1 MKNKQDFLYIT
12 VLIIFCI
19 LLFFIFGKNI
29 YSPYSDIG
37 RELYVAEQ
45 VKNGEVLYK
54 DIFNVYF
61 PLGYWLNAVFIKL
74 FGSNLNTFYGIGL
87 TFSILTI
94 IPFYLIN
101 KIYTNNHLAFFIT
114 LFIITS
120 CTFYP
125 SISNWITPYS
135 YSILYALCSVIW
147 AFYFLLKYID
157 TKNNKYLYLG
167 SFFTGLSICFKYE
180 YIAFVLILLGFSIYK
195 KNVIKPIL
203 ILGLIPLTVIA
214 ILFIQ
219 GCTIEDLFQSFNY
232 MCGIA
237 SSNSAK
243 YFYQFAGITLS
254 IESFISN
261 IFKLLHP
268 DYKSIFGL
276 ICFVN
281 TIIFVITLI
290 KKQFKLSLLLLTSIL
305 TSIKSLGGISLEI
318 YGTYFFPLLF
328 MGLITT
334 IYGKENKIKT
344 IIVSIICLML
354 SISYFKYGLSEQIK
368 YTKINTHKGEIVIPK
383 VFKNS
388 TIDIIDYISKNTKE
402 SEKVL
407 ILAEGTL
414 INYITN
420 RKSDNFL
427 YYLIPPNTEIFGNDF
442 IIKKI
447 QEKKI
452 DYIITTNIQYP
463 WYNEKSFMT
472 GWGNKYLNLIQEEYK
487 QIDIIGDN
495 LKFYIFKHDI
505 I

>member
-1 MKNKQDFLYIT
+1 MKNKQEILYILL
-12 VLIIFCI
+12 LIIFCI
-19 LLFFIFGKNI
+19 ISFLLFGKNV

-37 RELYVAEQ
+37 REVYVSEQ
-45 VKNGEVLYK
+45 VNNGVILYK

-61 PLGYWLNAVFIKL
+61 PLGYWLNAIFIKL
-74 FGSNLNTFYGIGL
+74 FGNNLNTFYGIGL
-87 TFSILTI
+87 IFSILTI
-94 IPFYLIN
+94 IPIYLIN
-101 KIYTNNHLAFFIT
+101 KIYTNKHLAFFIT

-135 YSILYALCSVIW
+135 YSILYALCSIIW
-147 AFYFLLKYID
+147 TFYLLLKYMD
-157 TKNNKYLYLG
+157 TKENKYLYLA

-180 YIAFVLILLGFSIYK
+180 YIAFILIIIGLCIYK
-195 KNVIKPIL
+195 KNIIKPIL
-203 ILGLIPLTVIA
+203 ILGIMPLITIT

-219 GCTIEDLFQSFNY
+219 GCTIEDLLQAFNY

-237 SSNSAK
+237 NSYSAK
-243 YFYQFAGITLS
+243 YFYQFAGITISL
-254 IESFISN
+254 ESFISN
-261 IFKLLHP
+261 IIKLLHP

-276 ICFVN
+276 ICYIN
-281 TIIFVITLI
+281 IIILVITLI
-290 KKQFKLSLLLLTSIL
+290 KKQYKLSLLLLAGIF

-334 IYGKENKIKT
+334 IYEKESKVKT
-344 IIVSIICLML
+344 IIISIVCLVL

-368 YTKINTHKGEIVIPK
+368 YTKISTQKGEIVIPK

-388 TIDIIDYISKNTKE
+388 TIDIINYISNNTKE
-402 SEKVL
+402 NEKVL

-414 INYITN
+414 INYITD
-420 RKSDNFL
+420 RKSDNYI
-427 YYLIPPNTEIFGNDF
+427 YYLIPPNTDIFDEEF
-442 IIKKI
+442 INNKIK
-447 QEKKI
+447 EKKI
-452 DYIITTNIQYP
+452 DFVITTNIQYP

-487 QIDIIGDN
+487 QIDVIGEN
-495 LKFYIFKHDI
+495 LKFYVFKHDI